1 MKEAKKSKIDFPF
14 FGAGQ
19 ASYFERLYMHIAF
32 AETLTEANKKI
43 ILSKGFDFL
52 TPHWEGKVLVL
63 VSNSLAIKKINK
75 KFNKDLE
82 TWLTKIHSNNP
93 ILVVY
98 RREDLEAGGTEFSDW
113 HSQSF
118 EKFDDIVAQLSKDK
132 KSKVIQEMLVGIKK
146 MSSKHQ
152 ENLAALQS
160 GSIEDILDNEDES
173 GLRAYLK
180 KPSKAK
186 LDKMAIAL
194 FPSLPEKVQEQRRK
208 VLIRVSKEL
217 FEIPNLSSYVID
229 QLIYMALEVSN
240 YEVMEQI
247 IKFASDDVNPF
258 WECITNHAAE
268 IAAKPKLP
276 KELKAKL
283 QPFLH

>member
-1 MKEAKKSKIDFPF
+1 
-14 FGAGQ
+14 
-19 ASYFERLYMHIAF
+19 MHIAF